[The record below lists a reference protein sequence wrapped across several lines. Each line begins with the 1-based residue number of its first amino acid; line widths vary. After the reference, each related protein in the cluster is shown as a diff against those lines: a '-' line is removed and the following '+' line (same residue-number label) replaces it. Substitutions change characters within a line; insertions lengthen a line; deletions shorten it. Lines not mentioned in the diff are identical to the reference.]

1 MVVRNLPQIL
11 TNSVILLVDYTSSL
25 FWLVY
30 QHELHKLRPR
40 ITWATEPG
48 RDTNGFPRPRVSI
61 LSRGNLWMVH
71 YIQVLFKNQLHL
83 ISPILKK
90 LGVAWTQ
97 CTTKIRIKIRPVS
110 LVVHNAI
117 PLLIG
122 PIIWAPITSTLH
134 QVGAGTRLRPFPVAG
149 NEYGRVT
156 ELKGDWFSSRNLR
169 MVHLTHWRWKGI
181 KTMTDFR
188 PIACQWKR
196 LKTLSVNNFSIK
208 LDNR

>member
-1 MVVRNLPQIL
+1 M
-11 TNSVILLVDYTSSL
+11 SSL
-25 FWLVY
+25 FWLVH
-30 QHELHKLRPR
+30 QHEPHELRPR

-48 RDTNGFPRPRVSI
+48 RDTNGFPWPRVSK
-61 LSRGNLWMVH
+61 LTHGNLWMVH
-71 YIQVLFKNQLHL
+71 YIQLLFKNQLHL

-90 LGVAWTQ
+90 LWVTWTQ
-97 CTTKIRIKIRPVS
+97 CTTKIRIKIRPIS

-134 QVGAGTRLRPFPVAG
+134 QVGAGTRLCPFPVARNG
-149 NEYGRVT
+149 HGRVT

-169 MVHLTHWRWKGI
+169 MVHLTHWKGI

-188 PIACQWKR
+188 PCQWKR

-208 LDNR
+208 LDNRYKKNDYQMKNNTFMWN